1 MRIRLILIPLLLST
15 GLFASSDKE
24 MAELFLKYD
33 SIMNAQRVELIDGV
47 FTEKFLKNVGGKEEF
62 IESIKS
68 LPKLDMKSVKF
79 SKVKWRKGTKD
90 EIFFAKR
97 SQTSNLK
104 SKEPAAP
111 VAGPSFIIVKEDGK
125 LKIDGTI
132 SDDH

>member
-1 MRIRLILIPLLLST
+1 MRIQLILIAFLLST
-15 GLFASSDKE
+15 SLFASSDKE

-33 SIMNAQRVELIDGV
+33 SIMNAQKVELIDEV
-47 FTEKFLKNVGGKEEF
+47 FTQKFLKTVGGKEEF

-68 LPKLDMKSVKF
+68 LPKLDTKSIKF

-97 SQTSNLK
+97 SQTSDLK
-104 SKEPAAP
+104 SKEPAPAT
-111 VAGPSFIIVKEDGK
+111 GPSFIVIKEDGK